1 MTEVKNLQG
10 EVIQE
15 HNTFAPNKPNATW
28 QNNPNVTFGDYPKNK
43 FDWSQMF
50 QLDTQQGAD
59 FMEGFNDENFVAMAI
74 DNYLNPPPQFV
85 SDPTYMVTKD
95 SDPSHRWHYLNDQE
109 YYAQAT
115 SHDHF
120 DYLVK
125 KRKETMSKIESQ
137 PAYIS
142 GRIFGGVTDIS
153 NVFLMTRMAV
163 PLYQGSKIKRAINTS
178 AVLGVEE
185 FGKQLIDE
193 DRTKEE
199 AYAII
204 GGNFL
209 LNMILP
215 RFKGLTQQ
223 DKKLLDSFIKHNDIV
238 DEKNS
243 LINATKIE
251 IVEGPTLKYRNT
263 EGKTIKLK
271 EGELPPQG
279 YEEVGAFRAVEN
291 GVMKIYIN
299 PEKIALDF
307 KNKAWMKPKTK
318 GVNPLPENQFK
329 TVEEYQEFVMNH
341 EKAHTYIDRL
351 DGESTASYENRINQH
366 ALTRKETIPFN
377 KFEQQKYLANETKYM
392 EELELERFQ
401 ETVLKSMG
409 ESSNWNPIQRLVNTG
424 NLTAIKFGKQI
435 LHSPLLT
442 KGNFEGIPNTHSL
455 EQWLKADNKVYGY
468 TIMDIQKLY
477 KKYKVNNANPITFK
491 EFNQRIT
498 LSLLDDN
505 YVDDIAEVMS
515 GKVKAKEYYDYIG
528 KKIKDSEVRL
538 NEQEMLIGTLQKR
551 LKESKNKEVIVT
563 MRLRD
568 GTKQTKKYS
577 NEEFKKLV
585 DDEINFLKQLKKNPL
600 RKNYVNRFVNVGKIQ
615 NNIEAWRIFAT
626 ASLKRSN
633 PTFSDEIINDLV
645 RSYEQKFPWQ
655 KFDPVDLSKSAD
667 DVTIEKYF
675 FSASG
680 TSGNLKRR
688 GNFVLDQQEWIRAG
702 YMEGDIFSLMQVYH
716 KSVLPDTY
724 LGAMFGTANAH
735 GGAFLQG
742 KGYQAG
748 IRDVAAEYEIKFNNA
763 KTKAEKSKITDERN
777 AVIKDMEAV
786 RDLFKGVYGVSDD
799 PTKFWSKGIR
809 LTKQFNAW
817 TSLQG
822 ATASLVDM
830 GRSLFYNG
838 LQRSLSTTF
847 ESFSN
852 GITKN
857 IYAISLKEAR
867 MSGEGFDMLLSTRAL
882 AYNDLD
888 TIYGTLDKIE
898 RGANKMSSV
907 FFMAN
912 LMSPWNQMVKTHNT
926 MMIVTR
932 LLEESENLVSGTIT
946 KFCQLGVVVYDPSR
960 TASIIPYVLA

>member
-291 GVMKIYIN
+291 
-299 PEKIALDF
+299 
-307 KNKAWMKPKTK
+307 
-318 GVNPLPENQFK
+318 
-329 TVEEYQEFVMNH
+329 
-341 EKAHTYIDRL
+341 
-351 DGESTASYENRINQH
+351 
-366 ALTRKETIPFN
+366 
-377 KFEQQKYLANETKYM
+377 
-392 EELELERFQ
+392 
-401 ETVLKSMG
+401 
-409 ESSNWNPIQRLVNTG
+409 
-424 NLTAIKFGKQI
+424 
-435 LHSPLLT
+435 LH
-442 KGNFEGIPNTHSL
+442 
-455 EQWLKADNKVYGY
+455 
-468 TIMDIQKLY
+468 
-477 KKYKVNNANPITFK
+477 
-491 EFNQRIT
+491 
-498 LSLLDDN
+498 
-505 YVDDIAEVMS
+505 
-515 GKVKAKEYYDYIG
+515 
-528 KKIKDSEVRL
+528 
-538 NEQEMLIGTLQKR
+538 
-551 LKESKNKEVIVT
+551 
-563 MRLRD
+563 
-568 GTKQTKKYS
+568 
-577 NEEFKKLV
+577 
-585 DDEINFLKQLKKNPL
+585 
-600 RKNYVNRFVNVGKIQ
+600 
-615 NNIEAWRIFAT
+615 
-626 ASLKRSN
+626 
-633 PTFSDEIINDLV
+633 
-645 RSYEQKFPWQ
+645 
-655 KFDPVDLSKSAD
+655 
-667 DVTIEKYF
+667 
-675 FSASG
+675 
-680 TSGNLKRR
+680 
-688 GNFVLDQQEWIRAG
+688 
-702 YMEGDIFSLMQVYH
+702 
-716 KSVLPDTY
+716 
-724 LGAMFGTANAH
+724 
-735 GGAFLQG
+735 
-742 KGYQAG
+742 
-748 IRDVAAEYEIKFNNA
+748 
-763 KTKAEKSKITDERN
+763 
-777 AVIKDMEAV
+777 
-786 RDLFKGVYGVSDD
+786 
-799 PTKFWSKGIR
+799 
-809 LTKQFNAW
+809 
-817 TSLQG
+817 
-822 ATASLVDM
+822 
-830 GRSLFYNG
+830 
-838 LQRSLSTTF
+838 
-847 ESFSN
+847 
-852 GITKN
+852 
-857 IYAISLKEAR
+857 
-867 MSGEGFDMLLSTRAL
+867 
-882 AYNDLD
+882 
-888 TIYGTLDKIE
+888 
-898 RGANKMSSV
+898 
-907 FFMAN
+907 
-912 LMSPWNQMVKTHNT
+912 
-926 MMIVTR
+926 
-932 LLEESENLVSGTIT
+932 
-946 KFCQLGVVVYDPSR
+946 
-960 TASIIPYVLA
+960 